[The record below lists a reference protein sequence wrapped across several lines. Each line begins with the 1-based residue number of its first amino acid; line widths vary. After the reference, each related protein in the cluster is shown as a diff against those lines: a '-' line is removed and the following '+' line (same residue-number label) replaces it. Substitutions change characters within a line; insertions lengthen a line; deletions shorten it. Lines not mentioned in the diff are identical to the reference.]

1 MRPPLALSCRS
12 RTECGRRGVAR
23 AIAYFD
29 PECRTELP
37 IEQGKNA
44 RLSGVKDDIIETKVA
59 VRQGHHTVIGGHM
72 RLEPLD
78 ELVHLWH
85 CPRLGRLVLLHP
97 AVQLPCVVVAHACR
111 NPQAPA
117 FAHLGLRHG
126 SPWERGERKQDE
138 PCRVARA
145 SFVAS

>member
-1 MRPPLALSCRS
+1 MRPPLAPSCRS
-12 RTECGRRGVAR
+12 RTEYGRRGAAR
-23 AIAYFD
+23 AIASSG

-37 IEQGKNA
+37 FEHGKNA
-44 RLSGVKDDIIETKVA
+44 RLNGVKDDIIETEVT
-59 VRQGHHTVIGGHM
+59 VRQSHHTVIGGHM

-85 CPRLGRLVLLHP
+85 CPPSWTPRTAAPSGPVAVRSSCPCLPKSPSPSFCTFRPAAWITLRGR
-97 AVQLPCVVVAHACR
+97 
-111 NPQAPA
+111 
-117 FAHLGLRHG
+117 
-126 SPWERGERKQDE
+126 ERKQDE